1 MKSLKQLVRNVID
14 PGRDLGH
21 VDRHHNEKK
30 PGSTSD
36 QQPTPTPTGQSSTG
50 ETADD
55 QDQTLP
61 TTDADAAVVGDIASE
76 AKENRKENDA
86 GAGEACEDCK

>member
-14 PGRDLGH
+14 PSRDLGH

-36 QQPTPTPTGQSSTG
+36 KQPTPTPTGHTSTG
-50 ETADD
+50 KAEDH
-55 QDQTLP
+55 QEQTLP
-61 TTDADAAVVGDIASE
+61 VGDIASE
-76 AKENRKENDA
+76 THGKGNRKEDDPR
-86 GAGEACEDCK
+86 AGEACEDCK